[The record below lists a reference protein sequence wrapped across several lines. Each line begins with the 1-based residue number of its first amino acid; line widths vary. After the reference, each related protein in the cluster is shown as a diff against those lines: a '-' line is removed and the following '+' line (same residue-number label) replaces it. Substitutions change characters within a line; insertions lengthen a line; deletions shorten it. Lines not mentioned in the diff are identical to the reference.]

1 MIVKTS
7 FAKKKYCLNCLL
19 VAEDGVFALDTKIK
33 AEELG
38 LKVISTASTVEGVGE
53 ALKNYSI
60 DIILSEEKINDAS
73 CAYELYSGFDN
84 LPPLVLFS
92 GLDSTGECEKSKI
105 KNSYVSIPRPFEDVT
120 LKSAVG
126 DVLRERINELKQ
138 SGDIKREKDT
148 LYVRSSG
155 KLISLGTNEINYIK
169 AEGNYC
175 TIHVE
180 SKRFVIRSSISN
192 VLKKLDKPNFVQIH
206 RGYIANVHSANVLTI
221 RNGNLQMIDQKL
233 PIGRKYKNDLVNV
246 IKNLNSN

>member
-19 VAEDGVFALDTKIK
+19 VADDGVFALDTKVK

-38 LKVISTASTVEGVGE
+38 LKVISTASTVEGISE
-53 ALKNYSI
+53 ALQNDSI
-60 DIILSEEKINDAS
+60 DIILSEEKINDAN
-73 CAYELYSGFDN
+73 CAYELYGGFDN

-92 GLDSTGECEKSKI
+92 ELDSIGECEKSKI
-105 KNSYVSIPRPFEDVT
+105 ENSYVTIPRFFEEVA
-120 LKSAVG
+120 LKSAVS
-126 DVLRERINELKQ
+126 DVLKDRINELKQ
-138 SGDIKREKDT
+138 SGDIKREQGT

-155 KLISLGTNEINYIK
+155 KLISLRTKEINYIK

-206 RGYIANVHSANVLTI
+206 RGYIANVHAANVLTI
-221 RNGNLQMIDQKL
+221 SNGNLQMLDQKL
-233 PIGRKYKNDLVNV
+233 PIGRKYKNDIVNV
-246 IKNLNSN
+246 LKTLNSN